1 MKKRNK
7 ATMKK
12 YKIID
17 YEKAKKIFH
26 RKSDKYYLNDILKNG
41 IPKEDIIFLIDIFG
55 KQIFDIIEK

>member
-1 MKKRNK
+1 
-7 ATMKK
+7 MKK